1 MKNKTVFSKY
11 RKYFSLVTLAACIAA
26 ALVFRRFVFVA
37 YYPVVMSAAVAL
49 SFGLSLLRKTSLCES
64 LALATPPFLLP
75 DNSRGYCRKL
85 TAVWCGVMVLNGCI
99 ALATV
104 FAPRWVWILWNC
116 ALSYGMTA
124 SVIGIELLIRRRL
137 FAQVFH
143 TSGSTSAPK
152 KIVKTF
158 DSLAK
163 EVAFHKKMLEGVLQ
177 RKPVFLSTIS
187 PDHMYGTLWIK
198 LLPRAAECPVD
209 QDIILSPEALIAK
222 MKSSECVVLITTPSF
237 LSHFTAYAK
246 QYDVPQNTLEIITSG
261 ALLSSEVSLATKN
274 VFGVAPREIFGST
287 ETGGVAWRR
296 QHSGNDDWA
305 VFPAVKVKTNEDG
318 RLIVN
323 SPYSF
328 KKNFVMGDAVELAS
342 GGKTFKLLG
351 RKDRIVKISE
361 LRIDLP
367 EMEAEL
373 LKVPGVKDAALC
385 PVESEHGTILGAVI
399 VADETLASFQNPSM
413 EVRRHCLKIFPKGAA
428 PKKFRFVPELPRNTQ
443 GKVLASSLKK
453 LFEKTLR
460 LPLVF
465 NFERTMDSCKA
476 QLVFP
481 VDYPYFKGHFLSFP
495 ILAGVV
501 QLEIVK
507 YFTFVLLGDMRRVK
521 AVKKL
526 KFTSVVTPG
535 AVVTLSV
542 TRKSDNE
549 ISFSFMKGDETCST
563 GLICF

>member
-1 MKNKTVFSKY
+1 MFSKY

-26 ALVFRRFVFVA
+26 ALIFRRFVFIA
-37 YYPVVMSAAVAL
+37 YYPVMMSAAVAL
-49 SFGLSLLRKTSLCES
+49 SFGLSLLRKVTLCES

-75 DNSRGYCRKL
+75 DNAREYCRKL
-85 TAVWCGVMVLNGCI
+85 TAVWCGVMTLNGFI

-104 FAPRWVWILWNC
+104 FAPKWVWILWNC

-124 SVIGIELLIRRRL
+124 TVIGIELLIRRRR

-152 KIVKTF
+152 KIVKSF

-163 EVAFHKKMLEGVLQ
+163 EVAFHKKELSRILEK
-177 RKPVFLSTIS
+177 KPVFLSTIS

-198 LLPRAAECPVD
+198 LLPKAAECNVEN
-209 QDIILSPEALIAK
+209 DIILSPEELVAK
-222 MKSSECVVLITTPSF
+222 MKESKNIILITTPSF

-246 QYDVPQNTLEIITSG
+246 QYDIPQNTLEIITSG

-274 VFGVAPREIFGST
+274 AFGVAPREIFGST

-296 QHSGNDDWA
+296 QHSGFDDWTI
-305 VFPAVKVKTNEDG
+305 FPAVKVKTNEEG

-342 GGKTFKLLG
+342 DRKTFKLLG
-351 RKDRIVKISE
+351 RKDRVVKISE
-361 LRIDLP
+361 QRIDLP

-373 LKVPGVKDAALC
+373 ASLPCVKDAALC
-385 PVESEHGTILGAVI
+385 PIEGEHGTFLGAVI
-399 VADETLASFQNPSM
+399 VADQTLAASPNPSM
-413 EVRRHCLKIFPKGAA
+413 EIRRHALKIFPKGAV

-443 GKVLASSLKK
+443 GKVLVSSLRQ

-460 LPLVF
+460 LPPSF
-465 NFERTMDSCKA
+465 NFERTTSSCKIEFI
-476 QLVFP
+476 FP
-481 VDYPYFKGHFLSFP
+481 QDYPYFKGHFPSLP
-495 ILAGVV
+495 LLAGVV
-501 QLEIVK
+501 ELEIAK
-507 YFTFVLLGDMRRVK
+507 YFISLIFDVARPAK

-526 KFTSVVTPG
+526 KFTNIITVG
-535 AVVTLSV
+535 NIVTLSIQ
-542 TRKSDNE
+542 RKSEDE
-549 ISFSFMKGDETCST
+549 FTFSFSKGDALCTT
-563 GLICF
+563 GSICF